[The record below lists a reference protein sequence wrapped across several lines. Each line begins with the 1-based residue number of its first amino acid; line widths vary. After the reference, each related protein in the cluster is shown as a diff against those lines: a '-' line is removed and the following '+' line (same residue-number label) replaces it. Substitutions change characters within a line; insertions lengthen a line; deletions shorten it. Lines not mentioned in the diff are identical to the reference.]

1 MRISSTA
8 AKIRTAINNQ
18 KYDFERLT
26 YYKSVEEESFTII
39 MDRKPGVTGV
49 RKQLVLTYNSL
60 RYGGKVQVMRGK
72 EYYYFP
78 LKDLKGLTTKI
89 KDIKS
94 QQKSFLFERLETE
107 DISLPHLQR
116 LLEEKQKGLLSHF
129 HYFGST
135 GYSQPYFVL
144 ILPTLDI
151 VQHIDG
157 RFEIVELPVYYP
169 LPQPTLS
176 RQQYLEEL
184 FRGNN

>member
-60 RYGGKVQVMRGK
+60 RYGGKVQVMRGE
-72 EYYYFP
+72 EYDYFP

-89 KDIKS
+89 KDIES

-116 LLEEKQKGLLSHF
+116 LLEEKQKGLLSYF
-129 HYFGST
+129 HYFEST

-157 RFEIVELPVYYP
+157 RFEIVELPVYCP